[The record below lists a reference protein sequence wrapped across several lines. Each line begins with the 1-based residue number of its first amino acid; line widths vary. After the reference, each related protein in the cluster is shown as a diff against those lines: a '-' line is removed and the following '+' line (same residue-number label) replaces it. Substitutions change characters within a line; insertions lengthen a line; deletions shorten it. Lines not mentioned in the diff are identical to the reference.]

1 MSSTSAQSAQEK
13 DQLLTLLEKSEKRWL
28 EVLTSVP
35 ECACG
40 VKLNDDGWSIL
51 QVAEHVAAAEHGMC
65 RGLEMAV
72 PKQSPTD
79 YEKDQLISK
88 AVPSRANK
96 LQAPAPSL
104 PKGRWLTLAE
114 CLDAFQKSRA
124 RTLEM
129 VRTADDLRNKMFK
142 HPLLGELDGYQAV
155 LVIAAHPQRHAEQI
169 EEIKASAAYAAALG

>member
-1 MSSTSAQSAQEK
+1 M
-13 DQLLTLLEKSEKRWL
+13 
-28 EVLTSVP
+28 
-35 ECACG
+35 
-40 VKLNDDGWSIL
+40 KLNDNGWSIL
-51 QVAEHVAAAEHGMC
+51 QIAEHVATAEHGMY
-65 RGLEMAV
+65 RGLELAI
-72 PKQSPTD
+72 PKTTPPD
-79 YEKDQLISK
+79 HNKDQVIRT
-88 AVPSRANK
+88 AAPNRGNK
-96 LQAPAPSL
+96 LEAPAQSL

-169 EEIKASAAYAAALG
+169 EEIKASAAYAAALGT